1 MDCAMKQRL
10 KDRLTGLAFLS
21 PSVLGV
27 FLFFVLPFCVVIWY
41 SLIDSPLSR
50 NFVFLDNFKA
60 LMQNG
65 AFRLAARNTAVFSAA
80 AVPLA
85 VVLSL
90 LLAVLLESRIP
101 GKSVFRLIF
110 LSPVMVPAASVVLI
124 WQVIFHHNGA
134 LNGLLVQLGLIRID
148 WLKGGGN
155 QLVAVTLFR
164 WKNLGYNMV
173 LFAAALGSVPRE
185 LLEAASIDGAGA
197 FYRFFRIKLR
207 FLSPTVLFVMILSL
221 INSFKVFR
229 EVWLLAG
236 DYPMEGLYM
245 LQHFINNTF
254 GRLEYD
260 KLSAAAVLMSLVMMA
275 VIGILFLVE
284 SRFGKDVE
292 S

>member
-155 QLVAVTLFR
+155 QLVAVTLFL

>member
-155 QLVAVTLFR
+155 QLVAVTLFI

-207 FLSPTVLFVMILSL
+207 FLSPTVLFVTILSL

-275 VIGILFLVE
+275 VIGILFLAE

>member
-65 AFRLAARNTAVFSAA
+65 AFLLAARNTAVFSAA

-155 QLVAVTLFR
+155 QLVAVTLFL

-207 FLSPTVLFVMILSL
+207 FLSPTVLFVTILSL

-275 VIGILFLVE
+275 VIGILFLAE

>member
-155 QLVAVTLFR
+155 QLVAVTLFL

-207 FLSPTVLFVMILSL
+207 FLSPTVLFVTILSL

>member
-65 AFRLAARNTAVFSAA
+65 AFLLAARNTAVFSAA

-155 QLVAVTLFR
+155 QLVAVTLFL

-207 FLSPTVLFVMILSL
+207 FLSPTVLFVTILSL

-236 DYPMEGLYM
+236 DYPLEGMYM

-260 KLSAAAVLMSLVMMA
+260 KLSGAAILMSLAMMA
-275 VIGILFLVE
+275 VIGVLFLAE
-284 SRFGKDVE
+284 SRYGKDVE
-292 S
+292 N